1 MQQIESQNQDK
12 IDSFRT
18 KLRSVLKTEKSN
30 IAQIEYIDFNNNI
43 QKLMGSQRIVVYGR
57 KGTGKTTLLEQ
68 VKLHSSKDSIIPLF
82 IDCKDYRNHSY
93 PDLLIKIL
101 LSLFE
106 NLDNVKINWYSK
118 IMNKSLF
125 KHEIKEL
132 KKKLEQPDSLTKEMM
147 IENSGQEEIK
157 SEVSSKVIPYLNNS
171 IGSKSTASEKQ
182 SEKYSITTSK
192 IYYLEKELENYK
204 RKINEFTK
212 NRKFSAVYL
221 LLDEYYYVNK
231 IDQPILIDYLYRLF
245 FHTPCWIKL
254 ATNRYQ
260 TQLQEK
266 KVDGGFFGMTE
277 GEEYTT
283 IDLDFTLEKFSSA
296 EEFLRKIMNSIAK
309 KSNIEKVGELFT
321 DGAFKRIVWASGGVT
336 RDFINLLIGVLDN
349 IQQNKKIDTKLINY
363 SAQKYF
369 DEKLS
374 DFSTEYEKSQKVR
387 ELWEK
392 IFYFCIEIKKTTA
405 FLVEVNPD
413 AIDKRKNFQ
422 DLIDA
427 RLIHLVKKNITSK
440 THSGKRFNA
449 YILSVGSY
457 AKYIGLR
464 KRPIK
469 EINILRDDA
478 KAGDSVFRYG
488 TPILKSNDLDKTN
501 EELKSIE
508 ENELK
513 MVKKERNNLR
523 ELSEK
528 AKIHLTLDRF

>member
-231 IDQPILIDYLYRLF
+231 IDQSILIDYLYRLF

-283 IDLDFTLEKFSSA
+283 IDLEPVPLGINTSSS
-296 EEFLRKIMNSIAK
+296 F
-309 KSNIEKVGELFT
+309 
-321 DGAFKRIVWASGGVT
+321 
-336 RDFINLLIGVLDN
+336 
-349 IQQNKKIDTKLINY
+349 
-363 SAQKYF
+363 
-369 DEKLS
+369 
-374 DFSTEYEKSQKVR
+374 
-387 ELWEK
+387 
-392 IFYFCIEIKKTTA
+392 
-405 FLVEVNPD
+405 
-413 AIDKRKNFQ
+413 
-422 DLIDA
+422 
-427 RLIHLVKKNITSK
+427 
-440 THSGKRFNA
+440 
-449 YILSVGSY
+449 
-457 AKYIGLR
+457 
-464 KRPIK
+464 
-469 EINILRDDA
+469 
-478 KAGDSVFRYG
+478 
-488 TPILKSNDLDKTN
+488 
-501 EELKSIE
+501 
-508 ENELK
+508 
-513 MVKKERNNLR
+513 
-523 ELSEK
+523 
-528 AKIHLTLDRF
+528 